1 MWSPEIQSEIDSL
14 KQRVARLENGAGRT
28 KRGHGNQRQAAEYL
42 GVSREWLRLR
52 HLRGTGP
59 ERNPDG
65 SYSYDKLDAYKE
77 NGFNPTP

>member
-1 MWSPEIQSEIDSL
+1 MSLQEIVEDL
-14 KQRVARLENGAGRT
+14 RVRVARLEGGASRT

-52 HLRGTGP
+52 ALRGEGP
-59 ERNPDG
+59 ARNPDG

-77 NGFNPTP
+77 NGFNPPP